1 MLLANEG
8 VPWFGKK
15 VAAGRT
21 TASAERDVVVVQKA
35 PERGLR
41 SHVLLTASPRTYY
54 VVQYWE
60 SKEKAGRTR
69 QRVGL
74 WHEAYVVPE
83 GSYESIYADM
93 PAFGLA
99 VAHGQVPVAV
109 RGRYA
114 KERFAYRSG
123 ESADASPSVQDLPR
137 R

>member
-1 MLLANEG
+1 MPRMLREL
-8 VPWFGKK
+8 
-15 VAAGRT
+15 
-21 TASAERDVVVVQKA
+21 QKA

-93 PAFGLA
+93 SAFGLA
-99 VAHGQVPVAV
+99 VAHGQVPVAA

-114 KERFAYRSG
+114 KDRFAHRSG
-123 ESADASPSVQDLPR
+123 SATP
-137 R
+137 

>member
-1 MLLANEG
+1 MPRMLREL
-8 VPWFGKK
+8 
-15 VAAGRT
+15 
-21 TASAERDVVVVQKA
+21 QKA

-41 SHVLLTASPRTYY
+41 SHALLTASP
-54 VVQYWE
+54 
-60 SKEKAGRTR
+60 RTR

-93 PAFGLA
+93 PTFGLA
-99 VAHGQVPVAV
+99 VAHGQVPVAA

>member
-1 MLLANEG
+1 MPRMLREL
-8 VPWFGKK
+8 
-15 VAAGRT
+15 
-21 TASAERDVVVVQKA
+21 QKA

-93 PAFGLA
+93 SAFGLA
-99 VAHGQVPVAV
+99 VAHGQVPVAA